1 MSIVDILLF
10 HLYDLSKHTKKIIF
24 KFKSYIIKMGNKVL
38 GRRSR
43 SFYKGFNERQVDYL
57 KQKFETFSEKGM
69 INK

>member
-1 MSIVDILLF
+1 
-10 HLYDLSKHTKKIIF
+10 
-24 KFKSYIIKMGNKVL
+24 MGNKVL